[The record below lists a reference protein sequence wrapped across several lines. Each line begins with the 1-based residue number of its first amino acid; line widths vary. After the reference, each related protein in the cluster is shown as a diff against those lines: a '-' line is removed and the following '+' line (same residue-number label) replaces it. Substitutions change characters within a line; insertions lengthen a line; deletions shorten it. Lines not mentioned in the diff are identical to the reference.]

1 MLVVGLVHVEGVVAE
16 REIRR
21 YSHALEI
28 SLRRATS
35 VQVGLGHVLHVHL
48 GIFLA
53 SVLGSFFFLSLVARQ
68 GRSLLAR
75 RERWPRAM
83 ASRPLTTVHASKSVG
98 RPKPR
103 HAADP
108 APGWWPDPGLLIADL
123 SLVLFV
129 LLRRVTAAPHVETC
143 FQQTN
148 AVE

>member
-1 MLVVGLVHVEGVVAE
+1 MDVEDMPESDLDAGCSAEGDLEGVADVGLRMA
-16 REIRR
+16 
-21 YSHALEI
+21 
-28 SLRRATS
+28 
-35 VQVGLGHVLHVHL
+35 
-48 GIFLA
+48 
-53 SVLGSFFFLSLVARQ
+53 
-68 GRSLLAR
+68 
-75 RERWPRAM
+75 PM

-123 SLVLFV
+123 SMVLFV

-148 AVE
+148 AVEHRGPQRLWL